1 VIFQGQDLI
10 PALFS
15 VKTQTMNIY
24 QERLMDHYHHPRNHG
39 RLATPDFS
47 CDEHNPSCGDSV
59 SIAGTLVDDR
69 IKELV
74 FEGKGCVISQ
84 AVASMITQACI
95 GKTADEILNLKA
107 NFVLELAGITLGP
120 TRLKCALLA
129 LQALQIAIRLRD
141 PSIRLG

>member
-1 VIFQGQDLI
+1 LI

-15 VKTQTMNIY
+15 VITQTMNIY
-24 QERLMDHYHHPRNHG
+24 QERLMDHYHHPRNRGH
-39 RLATPDFS
+39 LTAPDFS
-47 CDEHNPSCGDSV
+47 CNEHNPSCGDSV
-59 SIAGTLVDDR
+59 SIAGILDNDH

-84 AVASMITQACI
+84 AVASMVTQACI
-95 GKTADEILNLKA
+95 GKTTAEVLDLKA

-129 LQALQIAIRLRD
+129 LQALHIAIRKAIDAR
-141 PSIRLG
+141 